1 MFIDLLR
8 QRRSVRQ
15 FSDRAVETEK
25 VSLLLEAALRSPSSR
40 GLNPWSFV
48 TVDDRSLLQKLAQA
62 KPHGAGFLA
71 SAPLGI
77 VVVADPERSDVWIED
92 TAIATILVQLAAES
106 IGLGS
111 CWIQIRKRRHGDG
124 GEAGDRVKQ
133 MLDIPPHLEVE
144 SMIAVGYPDQKP
156 PPHSADSLLEDRV
169 YANRYGRALD
179 RI

>member
-1 MFIDLLR
+1 MFLDLLR
-8 QRRSVRQ
+8 RRRSVRR

-25 VSLLLEAALRSPSSR
+25 VSLLMEAALRSPSSR

-48 TVDDRSLLQKLAQA
+48 IVDDRSLLQKLAQA
-62 KPHGAGFLA
+62 KPHGAAFLA
-71 SAPLGI
+71 TAPLGI
-77 VVVADPERSDVWIED
+77 VVAADPERCDVWIED

-124 GEAGDRVKQ
+124 GDAGDWVRQ
-133 MLDIPPHLEVE
+133 LLDIPQHLEVE

-156 PPHSADSLLEDRV
+156 PPHSADSLLKDRV
-169 YANRYGRALD
+169 HVNRYGSRA
-179 RI
+179 